1 MSLDFIMNPT
11 AGFVELTSALHELD
25 TNDYLSENFLKD
37 DNNLNTIFDTLL
49 TKNKNINLLPF
60 FLNEKPF
67 IQKCT
72 TLAHLDETNIIEY
85 DFECCKGVDCM
96 YNFSLYF
103 SNPSILSLND
113 ILKIEVYTPNTLLEE
128 ISREFLVC
136 WNRLYHQDISP
147 SDKTFYIPLF
157 LNRYNLKHHNY
168 TEANNKA
175 LRIKI
180 IFNYPL
186 DKDINI
192 KQLENSLYLSYKV
205 QLFTN
210 KLRLK
215 IIEELNSKDY
225 YYYFDRICDYSFCES
240 SEKKWLQLNID
251 RNNEQR
257 IDLKFQEDFQRLTD
271 LFIIIR
277 NTNNSFTSTTNST
290 TDKKIVKSFSLYY
303 EETCAFKLPAEI
315 CGTLISPVSHTVKNN
330 NNLTFAP
337 EIKEV
342 YYLPFSSNVE
352 LFKEYK
358 PRSYLNMSTL
368 TNAWFFIEFNTFD
381 ESINLNDYEVCLC
394 YISPV
399 KMKC

>member
-1 MSLDFIMNPT
+1 MTLDFIMNPT
-11 AGFVELTSALHELD
+11 AGFVELTSASYDLD
-25 TNDYLSENFLKD
+25 TNNYLPENFLKD
-37 DNNLNTIFDTLL
+37 DNNLNRIFDTLL
-49 TKNKNINLLPF
+49 TKNKNKNINLLPS
-60 FLNEKPF
+60 FLNEKPY

-72 TLAHLDETNIIEY
+72 NFTPIGETNTKLEY
-85 DFECCKGVDCM
+85 EFECSTQVDCI
-96 YNFSLYF
+96 YDFSLYF

-113 ILKIEVYTPNTLLEE
+113 ILKIEVYTLNTLLEE

-136 WNRLYHQDISP
+136 WNRLYHQDVSP
-147 SDKTFYIPLF
+147 SDKTFYLPLF

-168 TEANNKA
+168 SKASNKG
-175 LRIKI
+175 LKIKI
-180 IFNYPL
+180 SFNYPSNLEL
-186 DKDINI
+186 DNN
-192 KQLENSLYLSYKV
+192 QLENSLYLSYKI

-215 IIEELNSKDY
+215 LIEELNSKDY
-225 YYYFDRICDYSFCES
+225 YYYFDRICDYSFSKS
-240 SEKKWLQLNID
+240 SENKWLKLNNDSNNTQNID
-251 RNNEQR
+251 LRF
-257 IDLKFQEDFQRLTD
+257 KEDFQRLTD

-277 NTNNSFTSTTNST
+277 NTNNNFT

-303 EETCAFKLPAEI
+303 EETCAFKLPAEV
-315 CGTLISPVSHTVKNN
+315 CGTLISPVSHSGKNN

-381 ESINLNDYEVCLC
+381 NSINLNNYELCLC